1 MKLNK
6 IIKEYK
12 ISILIVVVVASI
24 TYALLSLI
32 FSNWKWYG
40 QLLSPILG
48 IIFYTTS
55 KLFDRDKKNG

>member
-12 ISILIVVVVASI
+12 VNIWIVIIVASI

-32 FSNWKWYG
+32 YPSWKWYG
-40 QLLSPILG
+40 QLLSPILAV
-48 IIFYTTS
+48 ILYITL
-55 KLFDRDKKNG
+55 KLMERDKNE